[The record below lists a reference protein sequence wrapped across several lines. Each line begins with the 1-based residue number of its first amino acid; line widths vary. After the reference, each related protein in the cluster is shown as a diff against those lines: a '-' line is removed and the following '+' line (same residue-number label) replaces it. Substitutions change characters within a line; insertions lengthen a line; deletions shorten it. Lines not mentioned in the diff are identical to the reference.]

1 MGWLTH
7 LALAGLLG
15 AASAASKHKLHDF
28 DWDTITPTHK
38 LSYHPCYSEY
48 NCTRLI
54 VPLDWLD
61 ASNPY
66 NVTLAIIKRPAKVPD
81 SDPAFGGTIFTNP
94 GGPGGSGVELMLSE
108 GYAHQETADSD
119 RRKYEILSW
128 DPRGVQ
134 FTTPRP
140 DCYGE
145 DSLARGTDMIQRLA
159 VGPMSAG
166 PDALRRQWARVQ
178 GYGKL
183 CSQSAVNGSIIPF
196 ATTAST
202 VRDMV
207 HILDKIQELRE
218 GEAAAARGGGDG
230 DAQKPL
236 QAREEKG
243 PLRLQYFG
251 FSYGSL
257 LGNTFASMY
266 PGRVGRVIVDGIVD
280 ADDYVEGGWR
290 TNLQDTEELLGQFY
304 KTCFTAES
312 KCALYRDSDTKWED
326 IRSRVSD
333 LVKRL
338 DEEPISVLDG
348 KLTHILTGYDV
359 VDAFKRPLYDPYR
372 KFVPLA
378 EKLSAA
384 VDGNY
389 TLLLNDAVESIPEL
403 DQACAA
409 PNGTALPSTFGD
421 GGQSILCGDA
431 EDHTNLTLAAFSA
444 CQTHIKASIVSII
457 HNPSSDFSLGIIPSL
472 NMKFAATLLTALAF
486 VLPALGHPLEE
497 RDDVQTVHLTFHG
510 GPASYDLAIPAD
522 GNTYPTNNNI
532 AIDKIDANDYFAYS
546 NCQFNTAGEKT
557 LVQSINNQNGDQAII
572 VGPPQ
577 PIISVSCQ
585 GFCLGIYG
593 DCYKN
598 GQFVALC
605 CNGFCAANKCRP
617 WIAPN

>member
-207 HILDKIQELRE
+207 HILDKIQELRDE
-218 GEAAAARGGGDG
+218 EAAAARGGGDG

-290 TNLQDTEELLGQFY
+290 TNLQDTEELLEQFY
-304 KTCFTAES
+304 KTCFAVES
-312 KCALYRDSDTKWED
+312 KCALYRQSDTKWED

-338 DEEPISVLDG
+338 DDEPISVLDG

-378 EKLSAA
+378 EKLSAT

-444 CQTHIKASIVSII
+444 YVAELVGQSPTFAGYWSQIRVACSAWDVRPKWRYTGPFSTPPHDPAVVEGKPAAPLLFLSSRLDPVTPLRNAYKMSARHPGSTVVVQESIGHCAFATGSKCMKKVIQEYFE
-457 HNPSSDFSLGIIPSL
+457 HGVVPEDGKVCKPDCDPWDGDDCLPSTKG
-472 NMKFAATLLTALAF
+472 MR
-486 VLPALGHPLEE
+486 V
-497 RDDVQTVHLTFHG
+497 
-510 GPASYDLAIPAD
+510 
-522 GNTYPTNNNI
+522 
-532 AIDKIDANDYFAYS
+532 
-546 NCQFNTAGEKT
+546 AG
-557 LVQSINNQNGDQAII
+557 L
-572 VGPPQ
+572 GPPHEM
-577 PIISVSCQ
+577 P
-585 GFCLGIYG
+585 F
-593 DCYKN
+593 
-598 GQFVALC
+598 A
-605 CNGFCAANKCRP
+605 
-617 WIAPN
+617 